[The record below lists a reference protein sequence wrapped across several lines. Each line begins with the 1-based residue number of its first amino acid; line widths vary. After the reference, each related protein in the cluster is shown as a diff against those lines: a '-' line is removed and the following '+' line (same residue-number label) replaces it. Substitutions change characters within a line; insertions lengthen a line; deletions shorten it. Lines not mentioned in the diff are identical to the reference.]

1 MSKKTNSFAGLV
13 FFVTNSAWGYGT
25 EGTYQE
31 LAEMWHSLGWSG
43 FILNGEKIITGTGET
58 IAVVKRE

>member
-1 MSKKTNSFAGLV
+1 MSKKVHNSVGSV
-13 FFVTNSAWGYGT
+13 FSVTNAKWGYGT

-31 LAEMWHSLGWSG
+31 LAEMWHGLGWSG
-43 FILNGEKIITGTGET
+43 FLLNGEKIITTAGET